1 MTYMTNNWL
10 KLGPERSSPN
20 WPTKVEIRGF
30 SRNWQDCIYKLLFTD
45 LKGKKYREVYLSQDD
60 IGSILPGLLI
70 NVSEKSRIEILR
82 GVIPNMSDEAKF
94 GLIKLLLKDN
104 ED

>member
-1 MTYMTNNWL
+1 MAYMTNNWL
-10 KLGPERSSPN
+10 KLGPGRNSPN
-20 WPTKVEIRGF
+20 WPKKVEIKGY
-30 SRNWQDCIYKLLFTD
+30 SSNYQDCIYNLRFTN
-45 LKGKKYREVYLSQDD
+45 LKEKKYREVDLSQDD
-60 IGSILPGLLI
+60 IESILPGLLI
-70 NVSEKSRIEILR
+70 NVSEKSRIDILR